1 MLICTT
7 RLFLTMQ
14 FLTAEALIAQQVV
27 QQAAQ
32 QVAQQAALVVAL
44 LAVPLVAPLVAL
56 LVARSETLLM
66 GYGFI
71 PLFYFYAK
79 QNFTLRSII
88 PNIIKR
94 IWQYNYS

>member
-44 LAVPLVAPLVAL
+44 LAVPLVAL

>member
-27 QQAAQ
+27 QQVVQQVALTVAQ
-32 QVAQQAALVVAL
+32 QVV
-44 LAVPLVAPLVAL
+44 PLVAL
-56 LVARSETLLM
+56 LVALLVAKSETLLM
-66 GYGFI
+66 GYDFI

-79 QNFTLRSII
+79 QNFSLRPII

>member
-27 QQAAQ
+27 QQVVQQVALTVAQ
-32 QVAQQAALVVAL
+32 QVV
-44 LAVPLVAPLVAL
+44 PLVAL
-56 LVARSETLLM
+56 LVALLVVLLVAKSETLLM
-66 GYGFI
+66 GYDFI

-79 QNFTLRSII
+79 QNFSLRPII